1 MELEYK
7 DSSSEALNAIFN
19 NNEKLATAAAK
30 NLHTIEM
37 NFAEELA
44 ARRLQGIKDEKS
56 ARSKLQDEE
65 WKRIEKQLDEN
76 EEREKTI
83 AEIQLQALLE
93 AGKIKKEDYEKQLK
107 LQKENIKKQRKEDEK
122 YFNEELKRRIKEQA
136 KADAKQAVS
145 SNITT
150 GSFGVFYT
158 SSGKQNAINE
168 LTSKGYNQKEAEELF
183 KKQIQDARGNAL
195 YNSALNFT
203 TQLKN
208 TIDDIGNAKSAIDT
222 RLQGSKNARSLF
234 GLGSYWDR
242 LTEDINT
249 KVALSPFITQ
259 SAVTNNIKALVG
271 SGIAFNVEQRAFL
284 ETIKDKI
291 ATTFSATDGTLL
303 RLIRIQQ
310 QDSTAARL
318 GMESALTTFL
328 NNMYET
334 SEYMQQVADSV
345 RSSLE
350 EAEALM
356 GTKAAAA
363 FEYQVQ
369 KWLGSMYSVGMNDSS
384 VRGIA
389 TILGQVAAG
398 DISGINGQGAGNLV
412 IMAAN
417 RAGMSIADI
426 LNNGLTDDE
435 TNILMN
441 AMVDYLADIYN
452 ETKNSRVVAQQYAN
466 VFGVTASDLKAA
478 ASLMSSTKAINSNK
492 LGYSDMERRL
502 EDMANSMWL
511 RTGQGEM
518 LGNIFDNLKYTIA
531 SSYAQNPLLY
541 GLFNIAT
548 MLKDTTGGI
557 AIPSFSVLGTGF
569 DLETTVADLL
579 LVGSLGGSLLG
590 SIGRLAAG
598 LQSAGGFSGSAMLNA
613 FGVLGNNA
621 NNTVIRGTGY
631 GALSQSGMTVTDSGY
646 IGNTSGSDVQEKA
659 IGDAE
664 ASAEQRVAAKEEAD
678 NSVKLKDVNENVVA
692 IFNLLQDV
700 VDGRSHLSVTMDENS
715 PWIRSLTGNI

>member
-136 KADAKQAVS
+136 KADAKQAIS
-145 SNITT
+145 SNTTT

-291 ATTFSATDGTLL
+291 ATTFSVFDGTLL

-318 GMESALTTFL
+318 GMESALTAFL

-345 RSSLE
+345 RGSLE

-369 KWLGSMYSVGMNDSS
+369 KWLGSMYSVGMNESS
-384 VRGIA
+384 VKGIA
-389 TILGQVAAG
+389 NILGQVAAG

-478 ASLMSSTKAINSNK
+478 ASLMSSTRAINSNK

-664 ASAEQRVAAKEEAD
+664 ANAEQRVAAKEEAD